1 VEIDGP
7 VIAQA
12 RSVFASGLSM
22 AEGYTIPRRQ
32 VPVNWT
38 LVRIVLAT
46 GSMIGSCLLR
56 RAFGFAFVLLG
67 LSVVIFIVARIV
79 PGDPARIALGP
90 LATPEQVA
98 QLREE
103 MGFSKPAIVQ
113 YVDYIG
119 GVLQGNLGK
128 SLLTSRAVSS
138 DIAQALPATLELVL
152 FTLLLI
158 GVLAVP
164 LGVLAAR
171 WHNSGIDNASRLV
184 SLLGVVTPGFVF
196 AILLQ
201 LFASH
206 YQFFPLTGRL
216 SQGLGFVPDITG
228 LALVDSL
235 LKGRL
240 DAFADALSH
249 IFLPALAL
257 SAAGIGQIMR
267 ITRSSMLDVARRDHV
282 ETLRSFGVPGYVIT
296 LKYMLRL
303 AAIAPLTIL
312 GLEFASLIGNA
323 FIVEMVFAWPGIASY
338 GLRAIL
344 SKDFNAVMA
353 VVLVSGLFFAV
364 ANLLVDLAVGLIDPR
379 LRARAALGR

>member
-1 VEIDGP
+1 MTVS
-7 VIAQA
+7 A
-12 RSVFASGLSM
+12 
-22 AEGYTIPRRQ
+22 
-32 VPVNWT
+32 
-38 LVRIVLAT
+38 
-46 GSMIGSCLLR
+46 LLR

-67 LSVVIFIVARIV
+67 LSVVIFVVARIV

-90 LATPEQVA
+90 LATQEQVA
-98 QLREE
+98 QLQQE
-103 MGFSKPAIVQ
+103 MGFDRPAIVQ
-113 YVDYIG
+113 YFDYLG
-119 GVLQGNLGK
+119 GVVRGNFGK
-128 SLLTSRAVSS
+128 SLLTNRPVSS

-152 FTLLLI
+152 FTLVLI

-171 WHNSGIDNASRLV
+171 WHNSWIDNSSRLV
-184 SLLGVVTPGFVF
+184 SLLGVVTPGFVV

-206 YQFFPLTGRL
+206 YHFFPLTGRL
-216 SQGLGFVPDITG
+216 SQNLGFVPDITG
-228 LALVDSL
+228 LALLNSL

-240 DAFADALSH
+240 DAFGDALLH
-249 IFLPALAL
+249 ILLPGLAL

-267 ITRSSMLDVARRDHV
+267 ITRSSMLDIARRDHV
-282 ETLRSFGVPGYVIT
+282 ETLRSFGVPGRVIT

-303 AAIAPLTIL
+303 ASIAPLTIL

-353 VVLVSGLFFAV
+353 VVLVSGLFFVV
-364 ANLLVDLAVGLIDPR
+364 ANLLVDLAVALIDPR
-379 LRARAALGR
+379 LRVRAGLGR

>member
-1 VEIDGP
+1 
-7 VIAQA
+7 
-12 RSVFASGLSM
+12 M
-22 AEGYTIPRRQ
+22 
-32 VPVNWT
+32 
-38 LVRIVLAT
+38 T
-46 GSMIGSCLLR
+46 GSYLLR
-56 RAFGFAFVLLG
+56 RAVGFAFVLLG
-67 LSVVIFIVARIV
+67 LSVVIFVVARIV

-103 MGFSKPAIVQ
+103 MGFSKPAVVQ

-158 GVLAVP
+158 AVLAVP

-171 WHNSGIDNASRLV
+171 WHNSGIDNGSRLV
-184 SLLGVVTPGFVF
+184 ALLGVVTPGFVV

-206 YQFFPLTGRL
+206 YHFFPLTGRL

-282 ETLRSFGVPGYVIT
+282 ETLRSFGVPDRVIT

-303 AAIAPLTIL
+303 AAVAPLTIL

-344 SKDFNAVMA
+344 NKDFNAVMA
-353 VVLVSGLFFAV
+353 VVLVSGLFFVV
-364 ANLLVDLAVGLIDPR
+364 ANLLVDLLVGLIDPR
-379 LRARAALGR
+379 LRGGAGTRR

>member
-1 VEIDGP
+1 
-7 VIAQA
+7 
-12 RSVFASGLSM
+12 
-22 AEGYTIPRRQ
+22 
-32 VPVNWT
+32 
-38 LVRIVLAT
+38 
-46 GSMIGSCLLR
+46 MIGYHLLR
-56 RAFGFAFVLLG
+56 RTIGFAFILLG
-67 LSVVIFIVARIV
+67 LSVVIFAVARII
-79 PGDPARIALGP
+79 PGDPARMALGP
-90 LATPEQVA
+90 LATNEQVA
-98 QLREE
+98 QLQEE
-103 MGFSKPAIVQ
+103 MGFSKPAVVQ
-113 YVDYIG
+113 YFDYIG
-119 GVLQGNLGK
+119 GVLRGNLGK
-128 SLLTSRAVSS
+128 SLLTSRAVAD

-152 FTLLLI
+152 FTLFLI
-158 GVLAVP
+158 AVVAVP
-164 LGVLAAR
+164 LGVVAAR
-171 WHNSGIDNASRLV
+171 RHNSWIDNASRLV
-184 SLLGVVTPGFVF
+184 SLLGVVTPGFVV

-201 LFASH
+201 LLVSH
-206 YQFFPLTGRL
+206 FHFFPLTGRL
-216 SQGLGFVPDITG
+216 STNIGFVADITH

-282 ETLRSFGVPGYVIT
+282 ETLRSFGVPDYVIT

-303 AAIAPLTIL
+303 AAVAPLTIL

-353 VVLVSGLFFAV
+353 VVLISGLFFVV
-364 ANLLVDLAVGLIDPR
+364 ANLIVDLLVGLIDPR
-379 LRARAALGR
+379 LRARG

>member
-1 VEIDGP
+1 
-7 VIAQA
+7 
-12 RSVFASGLSM
+12 
-22 AEGYTIPRRQ
+22 
-32 VPVNWT
+32 
-38 LVRIVLAT
+38 
-46 GSMIGSCLLR
+46 MIGYHLLR
-56 RAFGFAFVLLG
+56 RAIGFAFVLLG
-67 LSVVIFIVARIV
+67 LSVVIFTVGRVV
-79 PGDPARIALGP
+79 PGDPARMALGP
-90 LATPEQVA
+90 LATNEQVA

-103 MGFSKPAIVQ
+103 MGFSKPAVVQ
-113 YVDYIG
+113 YIDYLG
-119 GVLQGNLGK
+119 GVLKGDLGK
-128 SLLTSRAVSS
+128 SLLTSRAVSA
-138 DIAQALPATLELVL
+138 DIAQALPATLELVM
-152 FTLLLI
+152 FTLFLI
-158 GVLAVP
+158 AVLAVP

-171 WHNSGIDNASRLV
+171 RHNDWIDNGSRLV

-201 LFASH
+201 LLASH

-216 SQGLGFVPDITG
+216 SNGIGFVPDITR

-240 DAFADALSH
+240 DAFGDALRH

-267 ITRSSMLDVARRDHV
+267 ITRSSMLDIARRDHV
-282 ETLRSFGVPGYVIT
+282 ETLRSFGLPDYVIT

-303 AAIAPLTIL
+303 AGVAPLTIL

-338 GLRAIL
+338 GVRAIL

-353 VVLVSGLFFAV
+353 VVLISGLFFVV
-364 ANLLVDLAVGLIDPR
+364 ANLIVDLLVGLIDPR
-379 LRARAALGR
+379 LRIGRS

>member
-1 VEIDGP
+1 
-7 VIAQA
+7 
-12 RSVFASGLSM
+12 
-22 AEGYTIPRRQ
+22 
-32 VPVNWT
+32 
-38 LVRIVLAT
+38 
-46 GSMIGSCLLR
+46 MIGYHLLR
-56 RAFGFAFVLLG
+56 RAIGFAFILLG
-67 LSVVIFIVARIV
+67 LSVVIFAVARII
-79 PGDPARIALGP
+79 PGDPARMALGP
-90 LATPEQVA
+90 LATNEQVA

-103 MGFSKPAIVQ
+103 MGFSKPAVVQ
-113 YVDYIG
+113 YVDYLG
-119 GVLQGNLGK
+119 GVLKGNLGK
-128 SLLTSRAVSS
+128 SLLTNRAVSA

-152 FTLLLI
+152 FTLFLI
-158 GVLAVP
+158 AILAVP

-171 WHNSGIDNASRLV
+171 RHNSWIDNASRLV

-201 LFASH
+201 LLASH
-206 YQFFPLTGRL
+206 FHFFPLTGRL
-216 SQGLGFVPDITG
+216 SNGTGFVPDITH

-240 DAFADALSH
+240 DVFGDALSH

-282 ETLRSFGVPGYVIT
+282 ETLRSFGLPDYVIT

-303 AAIAPLTIL
+303 AGVAPLTIL

-338 GLRAIL
+338 GVRAIL

-353 VVLVSGLFFAV
+353 VVLISGLFFVV
-364 ANLLVDLAVGLIDPR
+364 ANLIVDLLVGLIDPR
-379 LRARAALGR
+379 LRARG

>member
-1 VEIDGP
+1 
-7 VIAQA
+7 
-12 RSVFASGLSM
+12 
-22 AEGYTIPRRQ
+22 
-32 VPVNWT
+32 
-38 LVRIVLAT
+38 
-46 GSMIGSCLLR
+46 MIGYHLLR
-56 RAFGFAFVLLG
+56 RAIGFAFVLLG
-67 LSVVIFIVARIV
+67 LSVVIFTVGRIV
-79 PGDPARIALGP
+79 PGDPARMSLGP
-90 LATPEQVA
+90 LATNEQVA

-103 MGFSKPAIVQ
+103 MGFSKPAVVQ
-113 YVDYIG
+113 YVDYLG
-119 GVLQGNLGK
+119 GVLKGNLGK
-128 SLLTSRAVSS
+128 SLLTNRAVSA

-152 FTLLLI
+152 FTLFLI
-158 GVLAVP
+158 AVLAVP

-171 WHNSGIDNASRLV
+171 RHNSWIDNASRLV

-201 LFASH
+201 LLASH
-206 YQFFPLTGRL
+206 FHFFPLTGRL
-216 SQGLGFVPDITG
+216 SNGTGFVPDITH

-240 DAFADALSH
+240 DAFGDALSH

-282 ETLRSFGVPGYVIT
+282 ETLRSFGLPDYVIT

-303 AAIAPLTIL
+303 AGVAPLTIL

-338 GLRAIL
+338 GVRAIL

-353 VVLVSGLFFAV
+353 VVLISGLFFVV
-364 ANLLVDLAVGLIDPR
+364 ANLIVDLLVGLIDPR
-379 LRARAALGR
+379 LRIGRS

>member
-1 VEIDGP
+1 
-7 VIAQA
+7 
-12 RSVFASGLSM
+12 
-22 AEGYTIPRRQ
+22 
-32 VPVNWT
+32 
-38 LVRIVLAT
+38 
-46 GSMIGSCLLR
+46 MIGYHLLR
-56 RAFGFAFVLLG
+56 RAIGFAFVLLG
-67 LSVVIFIVARIV
+67 LSVVIFTVGRIV
-79 PGDPARIALGP
+79 PGDPARMSLGP
-90 LATPEQVA
+90 LATNEQVA

-103 MGFSKPAIVQ
+103 MGFSKPAVVQ
-113 YVDYIG
+113 YVDYLG
-119 GVLQGNLGK
+119 GVLKGNLGK
-128 SLLTSRAVSS
+128 SLLTNRVVSA

-152 FTLLLI
+152 FTLFLI
-158 GVLAVP
+158 AVLAVP

-171 WHNSGIDNASRLV
+171 RHNSWIDNASRLV

-201 LFASH
+201 LLASH
-206 YQFFPLTGRL
+206 FHFFPLTGRL
-216 SQGLGFVPDITG
+216 SNGIGFVPDITH

-240 DAFADALSH
+240 DAFGDALSH

-282 ETLRSFGVPGYVIT
+282 ETLRSFGLPDYVIT

-303 AAIAPLTIL
+303 AGVAPLTIL

-338 GLRAIL
+338 GVRAIL

-353 VVLVSGLFFAV
+353 VVLISGLFFVV
-364 ANLLVDLAVGLIDPR
+364 ANLIVDLLVGLIDPR
-379 LRARAALGR
+379 LRIGRS

>member
-1 VEIDGP
+1 
-7 VIAQA
+7 
-12 RSVFASGLSM
+12 
-22 AEGYTIPRRQ
+22 
-32 VPVNWT
+32 
-38 LVRIVLAT
+38 
-46 GSMIGSCLLR
+46 MIGYNLLR
-56 RAFGFAFVLLG
+56 RAIGFAFVLLG
-67 LSVVIFIVARIV
+67 LSVVIFTVGRIV
-79 PGDPARIALGP
+79 PGDPARMSLGP
-90 LATPEQVA
+90 LATNEQVA

-103 MGFSKPAIVQ
+103 MGFSKPAVVQ
-113 YVDYIG
+113 YVDYLG
-119 GVLQGNLGK
+119 GVLKGNFGK
-128 SLLTSRAVSS
+128 SLLTNRAVSA

-152 FTLLLI
+152 FTLFMI
-158 GVLAVP
+158 AVLAVP

-171 WHNSGIDNASRLV
+171 RHNSWIDNASRLV

-201 LFASH
+201 LLASH
-206 YQFFPLTGRL
+206 FHFFPLTGRL
-216 SQGLGFVPDITG
+216 TTGSGFVPDITH

-240 DAFADALSH
+240 DAFGDALSH

-282 ETLRSFGVPGYVIT
+282 ETLRSFGLPDYVIT

-303 AAIAPLTIL
+303 AGVAPLTIL

-353 VVLVSGLFFAV
+353 VVLISGLFFV
-364 ANLLVDLAVGLIDPR
+364 IANLIVDLLVGLIDPR
-379 LRARAALGR
+379 LRVGRS

>member
-1 VEIDGP
+1 
-7 VIAQA
+7 
-12 RSVFASGLSM
+12 
-22 AEGYTIPRRQ
+22 
-32 VPVNWT
+32 
-38 LVRIVLAT
+38 
-46 GSMIGSCLLR
+46 MIGYHLLR
-56 RAFGFAFVLLG
+56 RTIGFAFILLG
-67 LSVVIFIVARIV
+67 LSVVIFTVARVV
-79 PGDPARIALGP
+79 PGDPARMALGP
-90 LATPEQVA
+90 LATNEQVA
-98 QLREE
+98 QLQEE
-103 MGFSKPAIVQ
+103 MGFSKPAVVQ
-113 YVDYIG
+113 YFDYIG
-119 GVLQGNLGK
+119 GVLRGNLGK
-128 SLLTSRAVSS
+128 SLLTSRAVAD

-152 FTLLLI
+152 FTLFLI
-158 GVLAVP
+158 AVLAVP

-171 WHNSGIDNASRLV
+171 RHNSWIDNASRLV

-201 LFASH
+201 LLVSH
-206 YQFFPLTGRL
+206 FHFFPLTGRL
-216 SQGLGFVPDITG
+216 STDIRFTPDITH

-235 LKGRL
+235 LKGRF

-282 ETLRSFGVPGYVIT
+282 ETLRSFGVPDYVIT

-303 AAIAPLTIL
+303 AAVAPLTIL

-344 SKDFNAVMA
+344 SKDINAVMA
-353 VVLVSGLFFAV
+353 VVLTSGLFFVV
-364 ANLLVDLAVGLIDPR
+364 ANLIVDLLVGLIDPR
-379 LRARAALGR
+379 LRARG

>member
-1 VEIDGP
+1 
-7 VIAQA
+7 
-12 RSVFASGLSM
+12 
-22 AEGYTIPRRQ
+22 
-32 VPVNWT
+32 
-38 LVRIVLAT
+38 
-46 GSMIGSCLLR
+46 MIGYHLLR
-56 RAFGFAFVLLG
+56 RAIGFAFVLLG
-67 LSVVIFIVARIV
+67 LSVVIFTVGRVV
-79 PGDPARIALGP
+79 PGDPARMALGP
-90 LATPEQVA
+90 LATNEQVA

-103 MGFSKPAIVQ
+103 MGFSKPAVVQ
-113 YVDYIG
+113 YVDYLG
-119 GVLQGNLGK
+119 GVLKGNLGK
-128 SLLTSRAVSS
+128 SLLTNRAVSA

-152 FTLLLI
+152 FTLFLI
-158 GVLAVP
+158 AVLAVP

-171 WHNSGIDNASRLV
+171 RHNSWIDNASRLV

-201 LFASH
+201 LLASH
-206 YQFFPLTGRL
+206 FHFFPLTGRL
-216 SQGLGFVPDITG
+216 SNGTGFGPDITH

-240 DAFADALSH
+240 DVFGDALSH

-282 ETLRSFGVPGYVIT
+282 ETLRSFGLPDYVIT

-303 AAIAPLTIL
+303 AGVAPLTIL

-338 GLRAIL
+338 GVRAIL

-353 VVLVSGLFFAV
+353 VVLISGLFFVV
-364 ANLLVDLAVGLIDPR
+364 ANLIVDLLVGLIDPR
-379 LRARAALGR
+379 LRIGRS

>member
-1 VEIDGP
+1 
-7 VIAQA
+7 
-12 RSVFASGLSM
+12 
-22 AEGYTIPRRQ
+22 
-32 VPVNWT
+32 
-38 LVRIVLAT
+38 
-46 GSMIGSCLLR
+46 MIGYHLLR
-56 RAFGFAFVLLG
+56 RAIGFAFVLLG
-67 LSVVIFIVARIV
+67 LSVVIFTVGRIV
-79 PGDPARIALGP
+79 PGDPARMALGP
-90 LATPEQVA
+90 LATTEQVA

-103 MGFSKPAIVQ
+103 MGFSKPAVVQ
-113 YVDYIG
+113 YVDYLG
-119 GVLQGNLGK
+119 GVLKGNLGK
-128 SLLTSRAVSS
+128 SLLTNRAVSA

-152 FTLLLI
+152 FTLLMI
-158 GVLAVP
+158 AVIAVP

-171 WHNSGIDNASRLV
+171 RHNSWIDNGSRLV

-201 LFASH
+201 LLASH
-206 YQFFPLTGRL
+206 FHFFPLTGRL
-216 SQGLGFVPDITG
+216 TTGSGFVADITH

-240 DAFADALSH
+240 DAFGDALVH

-267 ITRSSMLDVARRDHV
+267 ITRSSMLDIARRDHV
-282 ETLRSFGVPGYVIT
+282 ETLRSFGLPDYVIT

-303 AAIAPLTIL
+303 AGVAPLSIL

-338 GLRAIL
+338 GVRAIL

-353 VVLVSGLFFAV
+353 VVLISGLFFVV
-364 ANLLVDLAVGLIDPR
+364 ANLIVDLLVGLIDPR
-379 LRARAALGR
+379 LRVGRS

>member
-1 VEIDGP
+1 
-7 VIAQA
+7 
-12 RSVFASGLSM
+12 
-22 AEGYTIPRRQ
+22 
-32 VPVNWT
+32 
-38 LVRIVLAT
+38 
-46 GSMIGSCLLR
+46 MIGYHLLR
-56 RAFGFAFVLLG
+56 RAIGFAFVLLG
-67 LSVVIFIVARIV
+67 LSVVIFTVGRIV
-79 PGDPARIALGP
+79 PGDPARMALGP
-90 LATPEQVA
+90 LATNEQVA

-103 MGFSKPAIVQ
+103 MGFSKPAVVQ
-113 YVDYIG
+113 YVDYLG
-119 GVLQGNLGK
+119 GVLKGNLGK
-128 SLLTSRAVSS
+128 SLLTNRAVSA

-152 FTLLLI
+152 FTLFLI
-158 GVLAVP
+158 AVLAVP

-171 WHNSGIDNASRLV
+171 RHNSWIDNASRLV

-201 LFASH
+201 LLASH
-206 YQFFPLTGRL
+206 FHFFPLTGRL
-216 SQGLGFVPDITG
+216 SNGTGFVPDITH

-240 DAFADALSH
+240 DVFGDALSH

-282 ETLRSFGVPGYVIT
+282 ETLRSFGLPDYVIT

-303 AAIAPLTIL
+303 AGVAPLTIL

-338 GLRAIL
+338 GVRAIL

-353 VVLVSGLFFAV
+353 VVLISGLFFVV
-364 ANLLVDLAVGLIDPR
+364 ANLIVDLLVGLIDPR
-379 LRARAALGR
+379 LRIGRS

>member
-1 VEIDGP
+1 
-7 VIAQA
+7 
-12 RSVFASGLSM
+12 
-22 AEGYTIPRRQ
+22 
-32 VPVNWT
+32 
-38 LVRIVLAT
+38 
-46 GSMIGSCLLR
+46 MIGYHLLR
-56 RAFGFAFVLLG
+56 RTIGFAFILLG
-67 LSVVIFIVARIV
+67 LSVVIFTVARVV
-79 PGDPARIALGP
+79 PGDPARMALGP
-90 LATPEQVA
+90 LATNEQVA
-98 QLREE
+98 QLQEE
-103 MGFSKPAIVQ
+103 MGFSKPAVVQ
-113 YVDYIG
+113 YFDYIG
-119 GVLQGNLGK
+119 GVLRGNLGK
-128 SLLTSRAVSS
+128 SLLTSRAVAD

-152 FTLLLI
+152 FTLFLI
-158 GVLAVP
+158 AVVAVP

-171 WHNSGIDNASRLV
+171 RHNSWIDNATRLV
-184 SLLGVVTPGFVF
+184 SLLGVVTPGFVV

-201 LFASH
+201 LLVSH
-206 YQFFPLTGRL
+206 FHFFPLTGRL
-216 SQGLGFVPDITG
+216 STNIGFTPDITH

-282 ETLRSFGVPGYVIT
+282 ETLRSFGVPDYVIT

-303 AAIAPLTIL
+303 AAVAPLTIL

-344 SKDFNAVMA
+344 SKDINAVMA
-353 VVLVSGLFFAV
+353 VVLTSGLFFVV
-364 ANLLVDLAVGLIDPR
+364 ANLIVDLLVGLIDPR
-379 LRARAALGR
+379 LRARG

>member
-1 VEIDGP
+1 
-7 VIAQA
+7 
-12 RSVFASGLSM
+12 
-22 AEGYTIPRRQ
+22 
-32 VPVNWT
+32 
-38 LVRIVLAT
+38 
-46 GSMIGSCLLR
+46 MIGYRLLR
-56 RAFGFAFVLLG
+56 RAIGFTFVLVG
-67 LSVVIFIVARIV
+67 LSIVIFTVGRIV
-79 PGDPARIALGP
+79 PGDPARMALGP
-90 LATPEQVA
+90 LATNEQVA

-103 MGFSKPAIVQ
+103 MGFSKPAVVQ
-113 YVDYIG
+113 YIDYLG

-171 WHNSGIDNASRLV
+171 RHNSWIDNGSRLV

-201 LFASH
+201 LLASH
-206 YQFFPLTGRL
+206 YHFFPLTGRL
-216 SQGLGFVPDITG
+216 TSGTGFVPDITH

-240 DAFADALSH
+240 DALGDALSH

-267 ITRSSMLDVARRDHV
+267 ITRSSMLDIARRDHV
-282 ETLRSFGVPGYVIT
+282 ETLRSFGVPDYVIT

-303 AAIAPLTIL
+303 AGVAPLTIL

-338 GLRAIL
+338 GVRAIL

-353 VVLVSGLFFAV
+353 VVLISGLFFVV
-364 ANLLVDLAVGLIDPR
+364 ANLIVDLLVGLIDPR
-379 LRARAALGR
+379 LRIGRS

>member
-1 VEIDGP
+1 MTVS
-7 VIAQA
+7 A
-12 RSVFASGLSM
+12 
-22 AEGYTIPRRQ
+22 
-32 VPVNWT
+32 
-38 LVRIVLAT
+38 
-46 GSMIGSCLLR
+46 LLR

-67 LSVVIFIVARIV
+67 LSVVIFVVARIV

-90 LATPEQVA
+90 LATQEQVV

-103 MGFSKPAIVQ
+103 MGFNRPAVVQ

-119 GVLQGNLGK
+119 GVVSGNFGK
-128 SLLTSRAVSS
+128 SLLTNRTVSS

-152 FTLLLI
+152 FTLVLV

-171 WHNSGIDNASRLV
+171 WHNSWIDNSSRLV
-184 SLLGVVTPGFVF
+184 SLLGVVTPGFVV

-206 YQFFPLTGRL
+206 FQFFPLTGRL
-216 SQGLGFVPDITG
+216 SQNLGFVPNITG
-228 LALVDSL
+228 LVLVDSL

-240 DAFADALSH
+240 DAFGNGLSH
-249 IFLPALAL
+249 IFLPGLAL

-267 ITRSSMLDVARRDHV
+267 ITRSSMLDIARRDHV
-282 ETLRSFGVPGYVIT
+282 ETLRSFGVPDRVIT

-303 AAIAPLTIL
+303 AGIAPLTIL

-353 VVLVSGLFFAV
+353 VVLVSGLFFVV
-364 ANLLVDLAVGLIDPR
+364 ANLLVDLAVALIDPR
-379 LRARAALGR
+379 LRVRTGFGR

>member
-1 VEIDGP
+1 
-7 VIAQA
+7 
-12 RSVFASGLSM
+12 
-22 AEGYTIPRRQ
+22 
-32 VPVNWT
+32 
-38 LVRIVLAT
+38 
-46 GSMIGSCLLR
+46 MIGYHLLR
-56 RAFGFAFVLLG
+56 RAIGFAFVLLG
-67 LSVVIFIVARIV
+67 LSVVIFTVGRVV
-79 PGDPARIALGP
+79 PGDPARMALGP
-90 LATPEQVA
+90 LATNEQVA

-103 MGFSKPAIVQ
+103 MGFSKPAVVQ
-113 YVDYIG
+113 YVDYLG
-119 GVLQGNLGK
+119 GVLKGNLGK
-128 SLLTSRAVSS
+128 SLLTNRAVSA

-152 FTLLLI
+152 FTLFLI
-158 GVLAVP
+158 AVLAVP

-171 WHNSGIDNASRLV
+171 RHNSWIDNASRLV

-201 LFASH
+201 LLASH
-206 YQFFPLTGRL
+206 FHFFPLTGRL
-216 SQGLGFVPDITG
+216 SNGTGFVPDITH

-240 DAFADALSH
+240 DVFGDALSH

-282 ETLRSFGVPGYVIT
+282 ETLRSFGLPDYVIT

-303 AAIAPLTIL
+303 AGVAPLTIL

-338 GLRAIL
+338 GVRAIL

-353 VVLVSGLFFAV
+353 VVLISGLFFVV
-364 ANLLVDLAVGLIDPR
+364 ANLIVDLLVGLIDPR
-379 LRARAALGR
+379 LRIGRS

>member
-1 VEIDGP
+1 
-7 VIAQA
+7 
-12 RSVFASGLSM
+12 
-22 AEGYTIPRRQ
+22 
-32 VPVNWT
+32 
-38 LVRIVLAT
+38 
-46 GSMIGSCLLR
+46 MIGYHLLR
-56 RAFGFAFVLLG
+56 RTIGFAFILLG
-67 LSVVIFIVARIV
+67 LSVVIFTVARVV
-79 PGDPARIALGP
+79 PGDPARMALGP
-90 LATPEQVA
+90 LATNEQVA
-98 QLREE
+98 QLQEE
-103 MGFSKPAIVQ
+103 MGFSKPAVVQ
-113 YVDYIG
+113 YFDYIG
-119 GVLQGNLGK
+119 GVLRGNLGK
-128 SLLTSRAVSS
+128 SLLTSRAVAD

-152 FTLLLI
+152 FTLFLI
-158 GVLAVP
+158 AVLAVP

-171 WHNSGIDNASRLV
+171 RHNSWIDNASRLV

-201 LFASH
+201 LLVSH
-206 YQFFPLTGRL
+206 FHFFPLTGRL
-216 SQGLGFVPDITG
+216 STDIRFTPDITH

-235 LKGRL
+235 LKGRF

-282 ETLRSFGVPGYVIT
+282 ETLRSFGVPDYVIT

-303 AAIAPLTIL
+303 AAVAPLTIL

-353 VVLVSGLFFAV
+353 VVLISGLFFVV
-364 ANLLVDLAVGLIDPR
+364 ANLIVDLLVGLIDPR
-379 LRARAALGR
+379 LRARS

>member
-1 VEIDGP
+1 
-7 VIAQA
+7 
-12 RSVFASGLSM
+12 
-22 AEGYTIPRRQ
+22 
-32 VPVNWT
+32 
-38 LVRIVLAT
+38 
-46 GSMIGSCLLR
+46 MIGSYLLR

-67 LSVVIFIVARIV
+67 LSVVIFVVARIV

-103 MGFSKPAIVQ
+103 MGFSKPAVVQ
-113 YVDYIG
+113 YLDYIG
-119 GVLQGNLGK
+119 GVLSGNLGK
-128 SLLTSRAVSS
+128 SLLTNRAVSS

-164 LGVLAAR
+164 LGVVAAR
-171 WHNSGIDNASRLV
+171 WHNSWIDNGSRLV
-184 SLLGVVTPGFVF
+184 SLLGVVTPGFVV

-206 YQFFPLTGRL
+206 YHFFPLTGRL
-216 SQGLGFVPDITG
+216 SQSLGFVPDITG

-240 DAFADALSH
+240 DAFTDALSH

-267 ITRSSMLDVARRDHV
+267 ITRSSMLDIARRDHV
-282 ETLRSFGVPGYVIT
+282 ETLRSFGVPGIVIT

-303 AAIAPLTIL
+303 ASIAPLTIF

-379 LRARAALGR
+379 LRARAGGSR